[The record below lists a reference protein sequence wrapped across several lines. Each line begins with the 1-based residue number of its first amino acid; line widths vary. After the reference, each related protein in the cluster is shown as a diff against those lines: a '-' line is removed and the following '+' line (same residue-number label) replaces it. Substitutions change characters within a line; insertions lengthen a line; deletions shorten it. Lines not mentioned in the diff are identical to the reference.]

1 GVNVGGSSYTDSK
14 GQVWSADFG
23 FNTGSLSGCAPG
35 ATVTGTADPTLF
47 KSARYGPT
55 PPSEMQYSFAVA
67 NGNYQVNLYFAE
79 TCPGQVVG
87 GRVFDVQMQSAT
99 VFSAL
104 DIFAAAGG
112 NTALVKSANVTVTN
126 GTLTIQFVHR
136 IDNPIVSAIEI
147 VPLSGT
153 DPAPISV
160 SLAPTSAGVQVNQ
173 TQPFTATVQND
184 AQNKGVTWSL
194 SGTGCSGNA
203 CGTLT
208 NVTTT
213 SVTYNAPASA
223 PNPATVG
230 LTATSVADNT
240 RTSAATI
247 TVTAAA
253 GIISVSI
260 SPRRGGLTLS
270 QTMSFTAAVTNDN
283 GSAGVTWSATAGSF
297 STQNTAV
304 ASYVA
309 PHTAGVVTVTATSV
323 TDVTKSASAT
333 IRVTDLA

>member
-1 GVNVGGSSYTDSK
+1 MITTAKRQNVGLAKISTVYLILMSVGAANLAAQQSPIRVNVGGSSYTDSK

-55 PPSEMQYSFAVA
+55 PPPEMQYSFAVA

-184 AQNKGVTWSL
+184 AQNKGVAWSL

-240 RTSAATI
+240 
-247 TVTAAA
+247 
-253 GIISVSI
+253 
-260 SPRRGGLTLS
+260 
-270 QTMSFTAAVTNDN
+270 
-283 GSAGVTWSATAGSF
+283 
-297 STQNTAV
+297 
-304 ASYVA
+304 
-309 PHTAGVVTVTATSV
+309 
-323 TDVTKSASAT
+323 KSAST
-333 IRVTDLA
+333 TVTVIQQSPIRVNVGGSSYTDSKGPVWSADFGFNTGSLS